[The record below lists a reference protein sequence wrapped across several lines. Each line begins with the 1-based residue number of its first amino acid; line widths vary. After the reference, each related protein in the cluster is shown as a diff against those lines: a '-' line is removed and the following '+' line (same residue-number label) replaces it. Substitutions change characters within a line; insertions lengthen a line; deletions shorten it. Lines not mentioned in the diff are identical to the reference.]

1 MCWRRHSL
9 LQKQIY
15 RKRAVKNHLYK
26 KTAPARNGGAAL
38 METEN

>member
-1 MCWRRHSL
+1 VLARSFAVA
-9 LQKQIY
+9 KTDN